1 MSKEMLLEIVTPQGV
16 VFSKKVTY
24 IKAPGVV
31 GGFGILPDHIPFYS
45 VLTTGTLEFE
55 LNGRNKMT
63 IRDGILECIRNKI
76 TILTKSAEVIT
87 N

>member
-16 VFSKKVTY
+16 IFSKKVTY

-45 VLTTGTLEFE
+45 VLITGILEFE
-55 LNGRNKMT
+55 SGGRNKMT
-63 IRDGILECIRNKI
+63 IKDGVLECIRNKI
-76 TILTKSAEVIT
+76 TVITKSAELVS
-87 N
+87 

>member
-45 VLTTGTLEFE
+45 ILKAGLLEFE
-55 LNGRNKMT
+55 
-63 IRDGILECIRNKI
+63 DGSRKKISIQQGVLECIRNKI
-76 TILTKSAEVIT
+76 TVMTQGVEVIG
-87 N
+87 